1 MVSFGHPD
9 VLGDVSLCCGI
20 GNVLG
25 LGITAGVLRVSA
37 RAFSGIVKDKLD
49 NALTNPL
56 DQNMFQKHQ
65 KGIMGY

>member
-1 MVSFGHPD
+1 MAV
-9 VLGDVSLCCGI
+9 
-20 GNVLG
+20 
-25 LGITAGVLRVSA
+25 VLRVSA
-37 RAFSGIVKDKLD
+37 RAFSGIVKDKLE